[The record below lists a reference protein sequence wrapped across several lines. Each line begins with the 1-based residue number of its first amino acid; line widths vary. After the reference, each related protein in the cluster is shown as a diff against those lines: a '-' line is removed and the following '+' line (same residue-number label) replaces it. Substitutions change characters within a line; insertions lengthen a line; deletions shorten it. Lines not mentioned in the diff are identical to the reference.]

1 MRDTYKMTHDAVRSF
16 IHRHKIPSKVEYGVT
31 YYSKQHIQAL
41 KTGYFEGRERY
52 YSVEEAM
59 KKYGMTKDIVHY
71 YVKHYKVTKVKK
83 GQFMFFRKE
92 EFDRLMEKRFKNDD
106 LKTDYTE

>member
-1 MRDTYKMTHDAVRSF
+1 
-16 IHRHKIPSKVEYGVT
+16 
-31 YYSKQHIQAL
+31 
-41 KTGYFEGRERY
+41 
-52 YSVEEAM
+52 M

-71 YVKHYKVTKVKK
+71 YVKHYNVTKVKK